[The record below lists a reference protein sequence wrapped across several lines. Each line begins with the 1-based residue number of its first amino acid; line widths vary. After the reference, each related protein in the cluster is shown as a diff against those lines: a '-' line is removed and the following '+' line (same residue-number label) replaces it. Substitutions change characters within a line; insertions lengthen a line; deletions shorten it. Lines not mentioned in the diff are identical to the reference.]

1 MNSAGVSATA
11 MLVTGPAATTI
22 AASPRGRMSNAS
34 DAQRVLRSP
43 LVISFPSPSART
55 PRPNWGA
62 HWGQDTARYLQF
74 KENMRLVRVVM
85 SSCLIPVKH
94 KHYNPVGLRQ
104 HRAGGFLL
112 KSISCK
118 VFRVNNGLIFVL
130 LQHSAHFFLLRPDAD
145 VRGDLRLPVEFLSP
159 ALDLLGRQALDVGVI
174 EHPRGVF
181 APA

>member
-1 MNSAGVSATA
+1 
-11 MLVTGPAATTI
+11 
-22 AASPRGRMSNAS
+22 
-34 DAQRVLRSP
+34 
-43 LVISFPSPSART
+43 
-55 PRPNWGA
+55 
-62 HWGQDTARYLQF
+62 
-74 KENMRLVRVVM
+74 MRLVRVVV

-118 VFRVNNGLIFVL
+118 VFRMNSGLIFVL
-130 LQHSAHFFLLRPDAD
+130 LQHSAHFFLLRPDDTLIAD
-145 VRGDLRLPVEFLSP
+145 VPGDLRLPVEFLSP
-159 ALDLLGRQALDVGVI
+159 ALDLLGRQALDAGVI